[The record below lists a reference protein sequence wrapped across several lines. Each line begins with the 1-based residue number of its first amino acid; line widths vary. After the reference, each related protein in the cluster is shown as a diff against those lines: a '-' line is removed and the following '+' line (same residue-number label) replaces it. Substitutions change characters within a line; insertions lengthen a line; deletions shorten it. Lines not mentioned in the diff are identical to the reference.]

1 MELDSF
7 QPAYD
12 SKFKNKAK
20 VLKYYQDYN
29 WYFTNDSYYVSSA
42 MYAYNN
48 ERRLTNDPKR
58 GFIVGLEKLKY
69 ELKHHTPTSTPKV
82 KKSYKYINPNKPNKF
97 DKKYTYKYTYNNDL
111 DGFSDA
117 EELDELDE
125 LDSLHNRIEELQE
138 YI

>member
-48 ERRLTNDPKR
+48 ERRISNDPKR

-69 ELKHHTPTSTPKV
+69 ELKHHTPTPKV
-82 KKSYKYINPNKPNKF
+82 KKTYKYFNPNKPDEF
-97 DKKYTYKYTYNNDL
+97 DKKYTYKYEYENDL

-117 EELDELDE
+117 EELDELD
-125 LDSLHNRIEELQE
+125 SLPNRIEELQE
-138 YI
+138 YF